1 MSGSLPDNGV
11 KAHAF
16 HGSWD
21 VDYVPLRDAFGGCL
35 NKQDSQPTIQSK
47 LHKHKASK
55 GNRSVNPMHRSGVS
69 RCVMGRVIHYASPVA
84 ALATSF
90 SGSSFS

>member
-21 VDYVPLRDAFGGCL
+21 VDYVPFWNAFGGCL
-35 NKQDSQPTIQSK
+35 NKKDGQQ
-47 LHKHKASK
+47 HK
-55 GNRSVNPMHRSGVS
+55 PE
-69 RCVMGRVIHYASPVA
+69 
-84 ALATSF
+84 
-90 SGSSFS
+90 

>member
-11 KAHAF
+11 NAHAF

-35 NKQDSQPTIQSK
+35 NKKDSQPNDPEQS
-47 LHKHKASK
+47 
-55 GNRSVNPMHRSGVS
+55 P
-69 RCVMGRVIHYASPVA
+69 
-84 ALATSF
+84 
-90 SGSSFS
+90 